1 MNEGLK
7 GVVVVVARVPDPL
20 TSIKDGTK
28 VNGAQVVSQAVKSQ
42 EIPTRKG
49 KRERVLSSVLPKL
62 NQDMTGGHTV

>member
-7 GVVVVVARVPDPL
+7 GVVVVVAGVPDPL

-28 VNGAQVVSQAVKSQ
+28 VNCTQVVSQAVKSQ
-42 EIPTRKG
+42 ETPRREG

-62 NQDMTGGHTV
+62 NSRHDRRA